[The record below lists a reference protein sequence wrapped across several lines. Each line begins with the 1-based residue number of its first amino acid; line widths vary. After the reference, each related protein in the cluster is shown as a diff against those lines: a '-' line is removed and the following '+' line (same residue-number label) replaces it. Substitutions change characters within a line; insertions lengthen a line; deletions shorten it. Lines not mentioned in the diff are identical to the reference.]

1 MTYDDQAYRGEVPPN
16 NNGSYQWG
24 NEPGAIQDAINRV
37 MRMQEP
43 QPFMEQFYAG
53 TGLSG
58 GQIGDYINKMFSGAG
73 AARKAGEFEASGIS
87 DVNRIASQMFSRERQ
102 RSAAT
107 GKRGSSAE
115 AALKAR
121 GGESLATARSGVRS
135 QAASLEEQLRQA
147 MFGRGMG
154 ALGAWEGATR
164 GDQAAVNQYGELMLG
179 ATNPLL
185 GVTSLQ
191 FQQYLADIKYRMEQ
205 DRLAVEYPEQ
215 ED

>member
-154 ALGAWEGATR
+154 ALGAWEGAAR
-164 GDQAAVNQYGELMLG
+164 GDWESSRQYGDLMLN

-185 GVTSLQ
+185 SVTALQ
-191 FQQYLADIKYRMEQ
+191 MQKYFAERDYWAQQKQWELD
-205 DRLAVEYPEQ
+205 YPEQ